1 MSDPQSIP
9 DSKDDNPFAFEFDDE
24 YYDDEY
30 EYDDD
35 EDWFDDYDEDWF
47 DDYSDEIDRHG
58 LRMAGDDDE

>member
-35 EDWFDDYDEDWF
+35 EDWFDDY
-47 DDYSDEIDRHG
+47 SDEIDRHD